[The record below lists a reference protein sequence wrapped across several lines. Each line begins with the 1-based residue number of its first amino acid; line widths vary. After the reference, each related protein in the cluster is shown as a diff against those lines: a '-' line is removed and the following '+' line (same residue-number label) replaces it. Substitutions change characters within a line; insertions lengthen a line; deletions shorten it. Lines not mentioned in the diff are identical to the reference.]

1 MGVPKPC
8 LGYPSRSAAVK
19 ALQAKGMDNATIAAR
34 IGIRP
39 SLVTAL
45 AGKAE
50 KPYRKLTDEQIADMI
65 ERRER
70 GWGYERLAQ
79 RYNVSPGAIHYQC
92 LKHGAVSPKQ
102 RQRPVPTS
110 SGERQLRD
118 GRVQRLFTVEDDRQL
133 LELERQGLTYNA
145 IARQVGRAYTSV
157 RIRLMT
163 LALREDIPA

>member
-1 MGVPKPC
+1 MGAPKPC
-8 LGYPSRSAAVK
+8 LGYPSRTAAVQ
-19 ALQAKGMDNATIAAR
+19 ALQAKGIDNATIAAR

-50 KPYRKLTDEQIADMI
+50 KPCRKLTDEQIADLI
-65 ERRER
+65 DRRER
-70 GWGYERLAQ
+70 GWSYERLAQ
-79 RYNVSPGAIHYQC
+79 RYGVSPGAIHYQC

-102 RQRPVPTS
+102 RQRPVPTEP
-110 SGERQLRD
+110 GHRTTRN

-133 LELERQGLTYNA
+133 LELEHQGLTYNA
-145 IARQVGRAYTSV
+145 IARHVGRAYTSV